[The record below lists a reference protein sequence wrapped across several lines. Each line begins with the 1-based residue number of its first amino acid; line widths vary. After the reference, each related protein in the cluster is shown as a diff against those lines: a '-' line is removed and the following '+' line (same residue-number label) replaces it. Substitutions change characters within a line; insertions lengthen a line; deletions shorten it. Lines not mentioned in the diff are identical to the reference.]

1 MTKVLKIT
9 PKISELT
16 PSTDKKI
23 VCPEINCESTFQ
35 NSSRLNFHLKNH
47 HKKVVQPE
55 VNHKNFIKNFH
66 CPVSECIYHENSTNY
81 RFFTCLKY
89 LRQHFLKVHAEK
101 SIKCDNCDRCFLN
114 ENLKLNHQKHCGLK
128 FSCNECGWEYNSKE
142 ALQTHGKRKNHKIYT
157 EIQPIVTKPRAQL
170 ILPKPEFKILIKIG
184 KTTND
189 QSIQTDEQIK
199 SLPKKKERKRTS
211 QTQTVVNSK
220 KLKTTSETSVDT
232 TDNFTLTFDEL
243 SGWKNNSSTQTN
255 FNLFEESDSNL
266 IDNSSQTQNNLNN
279 MNYFEDSLSCFGTSG
294 FDAGLCSIE
303 TQTDVDH
310 LFHNSSDSTNLDQIL
325 EKYSHMHTQTCD
337 EILSELGLTDIQT
350 QTNLTNYNELL
361 VSTETQ
367 TSFSQHFL
375 GNSSIQTQTSTSIEL
390 LTDIN

>member
-16 PSTDKKI
+16 PPIDKKLI
-23 VCPEINCESTFQ
+23 CPELNCESSFQ

-47 HKKVVQPE
+47 HKKLVQSEINP
-55 VNHKNFIKNFH
+55 KNFIKNFH
-66 CPVSECIYHENSTNY
+66 CPVNDCIYHETSTNY

-89 LRQHFLKVHAEK
+89 LKQHYLKVHAEK

-114 ENLKLNHQKHCGLK
+114 ENLKTNHQKLCGLK

-142 ALQTHGKRKNHKIYT
+142 ALQTHGKRKNHKIYI
-157 EIQPIVTKPRAQL
+157 ENQPIVSQTTEKL
-170 ILPKPEFKILIKIG
+170 ILPKPEIKILIKIE

-189 QSIQTDEQIK
+189 QSIQTDEQTI
-199 SLPKKKERKRTS
+199 SLPKERKRTS

-220 KLKTTSETSVDT
+220 KLKTT
-232 TDNFTLTFDEL
+232 DNFTFDEL
-243 SGWKNNSSTQTN
+243 NGWKNNSSTQTN

-303 TQTDVDH
+303 TQTDLDH
-310 LFHNSSDSTNLDQIL
+310 LFQNSSDSTNLDQIL

-375 GNSSIQTQTSTSIEL
+375 GNSSIQTQTSTSTEL

>member
-1 MTKVLKIT
+1 MSKNTNILKIT
-9 PKISELT
+9 PELSELT
-16 PSTDKKI
+16 PSNNKI
-23 VCPEINCESTFQ
+23 IICPELNCESSFQ

-47 HKKVVQPE
+47 HKKLIKSE
-55 VNHKNFIKNFH
+55 KNHKNVIKNFH
-66 CPVSECIYHENSTNY
+66 CPVDNCIYHENSTSK
-81 RFFTCLKY
+81 FFTCLKY
-89 LRQHFLKVHAEK
+89 LKQHYLKVHAEK
-101 SIKCDNCDRCFLN
+101 IIKCYNCEKCFSN
-114 ENLKLNHQKHCGLK
+114 ENLKANHAKLCGLK

-157 EIQPIVTKPRAQL
+157 EIEPIVSKPQSIL
-170 ILPKPEFKILIKIG
+170 IPKPQLKILLKIE
-184 KTTND
+184 KTTTE
-189 QSIQTDEQIK
+189 QSVQTD
-199 SLPKKKERKRTS
+199 ERKRTS
-211 QTQTVVNSK
+211 QTQTVVKAK
-220 KLKTTSETSVDT
+220 KLKTTSETQTFTVDT

-243 SGWKNNSSTQTN
+243 NGWKNNSSTQTN

-279 MNYFEDSLSCFGTSG
+279 MNYFEDSLSCFGSSG

-303 TQTDVDH
+303 TQTDLDH
-310 LFHNSSDSTNLDQIL
+310 LFHNSSDSATNLDQIL

-375 GNSSIQTQTSTSIEL
+375 GNSSIQTQTLTSNEL
-390 LTDIN
+390 LTDINRRPP